1 MKEKRSFSFIST
13 GVTSMVLIFV
23 MLCLVTF
30 SVLSLVSA
38 ESNLRLA
45 QRSAQRTTA
54 YYEAENRAND
64 ILIALET
71 AAKELR
77 SEDQISPED
86 FTREVLT
93 LAGDT
98 GAVLTDA
105 GTVAYQVPL
114 GEDQLLYVELEVRP
128 EPGPEGLYC
137 RIEAW
142 QVVSQ
147 YDWAPDETLDLA
159 APAGRLKEAEQ

>member
-77 SEDQISPED
+77 SEGQTSPED
-86 FTREVLT
+86 FAREVLT

-98 GAVLTDA
+98 GAALTDTR
-105 GTVAYQVPL
+105 TVAYQVPL

-128 EPGPEGLYC
+128 EPGPEGLHC

-142 QVVSQ
+142 QVISQ